1 MIENALAT
9 EGRQCAPADVDRLY
23 EAFVAYY
30 AEHLADRSRA
40 FPHLEAA
47 LDRLAEQGFR
57 LAVCT
62 NKLEWLSR
70 RLLEALHLTQRF
82 AAICGHDTF
91 GVQKPDPK
99 MFRLTVERAG
109 GEPKRAI
116 MIGDSVTDIRT
127 ARAAGVPVIAVDF
140 GYTDVPIA
148 SLHPDRVIGSF
159 TELPAAI
166 DDLGRVKNI
175 MDDQHFIGHKG

>member
-91 GVQKPDPK
+91 GVQ
-99 MFRLTVERAG
+99 RAG